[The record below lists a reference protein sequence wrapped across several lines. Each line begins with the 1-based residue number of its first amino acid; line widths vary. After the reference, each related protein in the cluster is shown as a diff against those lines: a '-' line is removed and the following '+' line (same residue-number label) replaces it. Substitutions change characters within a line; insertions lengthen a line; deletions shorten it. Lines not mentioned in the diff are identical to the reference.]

1 VSRPRSTSTE
11 RERSRRR
18 LLAFWRAFA
27 LGTLG
32 LLTVHERSHA
42 LGELGLLRVGLLLGE
57 VAGGDLLVDA
67 GADVRNESVDD
78 RLRVDIVGLGDLRDG
93 LVVLQCL
100 AQCVLLDAD
109 GRRRRLEVTTTVPA
123 APAGTTLLALRLL
136 LLGTGE
142 NRAEERTSGE
152 RRTCHCEAGD

>member
-67 GADVRNESVDD
+67 GADVRDESVDD
-78 RLRVDIVGLGDLRDG
+78 RLRVDNVG
-93 LVVLQCL
+93 
-100 AQCVLLDAD
+100 
-109 GRRRRLEVTTTVPA
+109 
-123 APAGTTLLALRLL
+123 LL
-136 LLGTGE
+136 LLWVTDGGSPPMITMRHQPARPLGMA
-142 NRAEERTSGE
+142 AEPEKRSVIG
-152 RRTCHCEAGD
+152 R